1 MNIGFRRRRNEKLRV
16 ERELRVELTRCKDV
30 FATLK
35 KRILKSSNNFKHRNS
50 KARNGAAIET

>member
-1 MNIGFRRRRNEKLRV
+1 M
-16 ERELRVELTRCKDV
+16 RVELTRCKDV

-50 KARNGAAIET
+50 KARNGAAIETRNS